1 MFYVNLKCSGL
12 EKFFPEEISFIM
24 TAAAVGSAVRSLCF
38 SFGRLRNARSR
49 TATVDGDSAD
59 WFVFALAQPLIFSGP
74 FATAPQAQSK

>member
-1 MFYVNLKCSGL
+1 MFRL
-12 EKFFPEEISFIM
+12 ENIFPEEISFIM
-24 TAAAVGSAVRSLCF
+24 TATAVGSAVRSLCF

-49 TATVDGDSAD
+49 AATVDGDFRPG